1 MSGAWPLPARI
12 GALLAAVVLT
22 LATPLAHANVLE
34 PKQVLMLTT
43 PDATPPASDRAWQR
57 VTLPDIWRD
66 SRPAVPPAVSWYR
79 VDFDYPDSAPSGGS
93 WALYLPY
100 LYDGGQVWLNGAP
113 VAHLTENSDLAH
125 VRWAR
130 PHLVPLPDSLLRPGA
145 NRLMVRAALARAGA
159 SINLP
164 RLGIG
169 PLAELRPWYERR
181 FFWVSI
187 TPYIT
192 AAMCLLVSAFVLFIW
207 WRRRSEVLYGLFGL
221 AAGLWGIRTLTFV
234 IEVVPVEWWLLWRAT
249 YLGATGGFIVA
260 MTVLALRY
268 ADIRKPRVERA
279 LAAYWVIGPLWLL
292 VGGAAAEPLVN
303 RHWIAGFLPI
313 GMSIVAVSLRTMW
326 RQRTLMSAVL
336 PTAMVIGA
344 LAGLHDY
351 AVNWNVGG
359 IDWLLPGWAGHRIF
373 LLHHGANL
381 VLVAMGGLLTARF
394 IQTLD
399 SLEELNRTLE
409 TRVADRERQ
418 LAENYQRMGVLQR
431 QHAASQERQLIMREI
446 HDGLGSQL
454 FVSLSRV
461 ERGDMQGGQI
471 AAALRDCI
479 ADMRIALDTLT
490 PGDDDFRSTLGNF
503 MFRWQHQLAA
513 AGVTPAWTIDVPD
526 QSLSLSPHAALALL
540 RIAQEALTNV
550 LKHSRARKVEVRFR
564 QTDDALELEVEDDGC
579 GGAGTAAAGRGLV
592 NMRSRA
598 QQLGGKLDVR
608 MGQAGTCV
616 ALQVPMNT
624 VIA

>member
-1 MSGAWPLPARI
+1 
-12 GALLAAVVLT
+12 
-22 LATPLAHANVLE
+22 
-34 PKQVLMLTT
+34 
-43 PDATPPASDRAWQR
+43 
-57 VTLPDIWRD
+57 
-66 SRPAVPPAVSWYR
+66 
-79 VDFDYPDSAPSGGS
+79 
-93 WALYLPY
+93 
-100 LYDGGQVWLNGAP
+100 
-113 VAHLTENSDLAH
+113 
-125 VRWAR
+125 
-130 PHLVPLPDSLLRPGA
+130 
-145 NRLMVRAALARAGA
+145 
-159 SINLP
+159 
-164 RLGIG
+164 
-169 PLAELRPWYERR
+169 
-181 FFWVSI
+181 
-187 TPYIT
+187 
-192 AAMCLLVSAFVLFIW
+192 
-207 WRRRSEVLYGLFGL
+207 
-221 AAGLWGIRTLTFV
+221 
-234 IEVVPVEWWLLWRAT
+234 
-249 YLGATGGFIVA
+249 
-260 MTVLALRY
+260 
-268 ADIRKPRVERA
+268 
-279 LAAYWVIGPLWLL
+279 
-292 VGGAAAEPLVN
+292 
-303 RHWIAGFLPI
+303 
-313 GMSIVAVSLRTMW
+313 MSIVAVSLRAMW
-326 RQRTLMSAVL
+326 RQRTLISAVL

-394 IQTLD
+394 IRTLD

-418 LAENYQRMGVLQR
+418 LSENYQRMAVLQR

-471 AAALRDCI
+471 AGALRDCI

-550 LKHSRARKVEVRFR
+550 LKHAHARKVEVRFR
-564 QTDDALELEVEDDGC
+564 QADGALELEVEDDGC
-579 GGAGTAAAGRGLV
+579 GGDVVAASGRGLG

-608 MGQAGTCV
+608 MGQRRHLRGAAGSHERGTGLTNWHG
-616 ALQVPMNT
+616 AR
-624 VIA
+624 